1 MAMGCVR
8 VCSVPFVK
16 RQQIEF
22 LQCSIAAA
30 RQIVPQLQR
39 DCTNLKLSERKS
51 FHQGSR
57 SAMQQFYFRDKVGSY
72 RAQALEIF

>member
-1 MAMGCVR
+1 MGCVR

-39 DCTNLKLSERKS
+39 DCTNLKRKS